1 LIDHS
6 SAVPDFS
13 AVSTTLFVA
22 YQAALAL
29 GIVVFP
35 LALLTERAGL
45 SLPVDTLVERL
56 GEAHERTTDA

>member
-1 LIDHS
+1 MIERLRR
-6 SAVPDFS
+6 
-13 AVSTTLFVA
+13 TTLFVA